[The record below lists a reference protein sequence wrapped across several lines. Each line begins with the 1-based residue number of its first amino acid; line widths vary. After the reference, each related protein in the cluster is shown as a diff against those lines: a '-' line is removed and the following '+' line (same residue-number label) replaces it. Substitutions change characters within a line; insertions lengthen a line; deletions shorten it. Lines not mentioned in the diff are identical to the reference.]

1 MSRLRAGGESEL
13 SLLFFLSR
21 YLCPR
26 AGSSPIVAD
35 RVVSALTRT
44 RHTYRAPP
52 HISLKVVCRGRRA
65 RAPTIIITRL
75 AGSDPTQPLL
85 SLPTRLYRILLPNLR
100 SATCTS
106 ALPLAFARTVRSIA
120 CYASLGV
127 ALGVRVPTGV
137 ATQLSSQLHPAEFT
151 APPSQPPPQHPL
163 SRPPSRQP
171 SRPPHCPRSR
181 QPSRPPYRPPW
192 RRPWLRP
199 WRPCAPPS
207 P

>member
-35 RVVSALTRT
+35 RVVSALTAYIPCSSTHIIKSCLPGSPGSRAYYYYNSARRFRPDAT
-44 RHTYRAPP
+44 ATFPTYTSVSYPITESALRDLHVGASACFRAHSPIDCVLCEPRRGSRCESP
-52 HISLKVVCRGRRA
+52 HWSSYPTKFT
-65 RAPTIIITRL
+65 APT
-75 AGSDPTQPLL
+75 
-85 SLPTRLYRILLPNLR
+85 
-100 SATCTS
+100 
-106 ALPLAFARTVRSIA
+106 
-120 CYASLGV
+120 
-127 ALGVRVPTGV
+127 
-137 ATQLSSQLHPAEFT
+137 EFT
-151 APPSQPPPQHPL
+151 APPSQQPPQHPL